1 MLKPLLNTSIF
12 IFCLFALMTSCVS
25 KSSASGNKESSEF
38 AAKLIDSSLTHNVI
52 YVYDE
57 VYSLETRYYDHQK
70 QLIKTVK
77 YDDIVRC
84 VIYNVQSGEA
94 MKLKSIEL
102 GHQ

>member
-1 MLKPLLNTSIF
+1 MLKAFLNTSILVSG
-12 IFCLFALMTSCVS
+12 LFAMVTSCTS
-25 KSSASGNKESSEF
+25 KSNASSNKESSSF
-38 AAKLIDSSLTHNVI
+38 AATLIDSSLTHNVI

-70 QLIKTVK
+70 QLVKTVK

-84 VIYNVQSGEA
+84 VIYNDQSKEA

>member
-1 MLKPLLNTSIF
+1 MLKPLLNTIILVSS
-12 IFCLFALMTSCVS
+12 LFALATSCAS
-25 KSSASGNKESSEF
+25 KSSDSGNKESSEF

-57 VYSLETRYYDHQK
+57 VYSLETHYYDHQK

-84 VIYNVQSGEA
+84 VIYNVQSKDA
-94 MKLKSIEL
+94 MKLKSIES